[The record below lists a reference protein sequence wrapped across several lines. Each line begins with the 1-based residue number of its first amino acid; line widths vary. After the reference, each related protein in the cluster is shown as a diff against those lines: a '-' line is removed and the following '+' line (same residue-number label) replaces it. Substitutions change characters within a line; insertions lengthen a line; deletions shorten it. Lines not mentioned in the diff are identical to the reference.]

1 MGVDWLD
8 ISFRL
13 EKSFNV
19 KIARSDTERLLAH
32 AVIPGKTGVRC
43 GDIHDMVVEL
53 CVEQCRVVPKS
64 SWTRV
69 KLCIM
74 HGCGA
79 KANKV
84 RKDAWLVDDV
94 GCC

>member
-1 MGVDWLD
+1 MGIDSLD
-8 ISFRL
+8 ILFRL

-19 KIARSDTERLLAH
+19 KIARGDTERLLAQ
-32 AVIPGKTGVRC
+32 AVTPGKTGVRC
-43 GDIHDMVVEL
+43 GDIHVMVLKL
-53 CVEQCRVVPKS
+53 CAEQGLPVPSS

-74 HGCGA
+74 HGCRA
-79 KANKV
+79 KAKKV
-84 RKDAWLVDDV
+84 RRDAWLVDDV